1 MASETKKIQ
10 LEVGADASG
19 AKKGFQEVSTAAA
32 GMAQSV
38 QKSGKEAS
46 KGVDAVGDSAKKLGD
61 TWTREEARFRGSLQK
76 ATLDLQT
83 LGKTASQKFEAKLE
97 LKGLDAT
104 KFQPYIAG
112 LKEAERAREALNAA
126 EASAARTAQG
136 DQLLSGLR
144 EQIRLYGK
152 TSEEVMKYRAA
163 QAGVGAEASNLILQ
177 LQNMKA
183 ATQAK
188 AQADAQAAAEA
199 RKLADATR
207 AQATSQ
213 QQFLSSLQTRVATQ
227 GLDEAGL
234 LRYRAAQ
241 LGVSK
246 EADLLIQKLNKT
258 GASAAQTAAALRGVP
273 AQFTDIATSLAA
285 GQNPL
290 TVFLQQGGQLKDMF
304 GGVGPAAKALGGYLL
319 GLINPFTLTAAAVAT
334 LGVAFHQGEK
344 ETTEYNKALILTGN
358 YLGLTVSQMQG
369 YAKQISAVVGT
380 QGAAAEALT
389 ALASSGKVATQ
400 SLTEVG
406 TAVVLMNRVL
416 GQSVDEATKVFVQ
429 LADEPTKASA
439 KLNESMHY
447 LNLATFERIR
457 ALEEQG
463 QKEQA
468 AALAQSTYATET
480 TARLQRVEA
489 SASTLERGWRT
500 LADGAKAAWDAM
512 LNVGRQQSVGDA
524 LATAQQKLAEAQAQ
538 VAKGGPYAALYG
550 AQAAKQQQAVNDLSR
565 KALRESENAAA
576 ESEKAKTNAAQI
588 GASGRIRVA
597 AKEAQTNAD
606 MREKFKKQTLADYK
620 TLGDAAFKVA
630 SEGKTPEQVI
640 ADYNEKHKDQKGAAT
655 KAFRDDAGTKTL
667 QTLRE
672 QEAALKAQ
680 LEVNDKLTAADQE
693 RAKYIQ
699 LFADLKDKKVLT
711 ADQKSLL
718 AQRDAI
724 LAQLDQNVA
733 IEKQLELKKE
743 QAKLDEKAKRNAEE
757 FKRQIEGINL
767 SIQSG
772 QQSRSEQYDRELEAI
787 GLGQRAREQVAAQ
800 RSIRNEFERYQ
811 LALNKQAAEKNQ
823 LGSDAYKEESAKIK
837 AALND
842 ALAAQQSYFDALKEK
857 RENWVNG
864 ATESLSNYIDYV
876 DDAADRAR
884 ALIDTTL
891 HGITDSLT
899 DAIWEGNLE
908 SFKELGDRIGKQII
922 AGIVEQQITKPIAQW
937 LQGSVTDQD
946 SFVSKMLGGLLS
958 NKTTGE
964 DWLAAIGLGKGS
976 SAANDEIGNLISAKG
991 LGTAAADGS
1000 AAAATAAMAASATT
1014 ATASLAALAAAAA
1027 SAAASMGASAASGI
1041 TGIMGSSSGG
1051 ITGLMGSGST
1061 WGNLLGSFFAEGGF
1075 TGPGGKFQPAGIV
1088 HAGEGVLSQEDI
1100 RALGGVRGFNSL
1112 RLALRRG
1119 YSDGGFVGTVGAIT
1133 GASANQ
1139 SVYGGDNYNFNFSER
1154 VDRRTAGQL
1163 ANAVSLRQ
1171 RQGRRYG

>member
-1 MASETKKIQ
+1 MAQETKKIQ
-10 LEVGADASG
+10 LQTEVDSSG

-61 TWTREEARFRGSLQK
+61 SFTREEGRLRGSIQRSI
-76 ATLDLQT
+76 LDLRT
-83 LGKTASQKFEAKLE
+83 LGKAASEKFEAKIQIQ
-97 LKGLDAT
+97 GLDAS
-104 KFQPYIAG
+104 KFQPYIAS
-112 LKEAERAREALNAA
+112 LKEAERAREALSAA
-126 EASAARTAQG
+126 EAAAARTAQG

-152 TSEEVMKYRAA
+152 TSEEVLKYRAA

-207 AQATSQ
+207 AQASSQ

-241 LGVSK
+241 LGVTK

-290 TVFLQQGGQLKDMF
+290 QVFLQQGGQLKDMF

-358 YLGLTVSQMQG
+358 YLGLTVSQLQG
-369 YAKQISAVVGT
+369 YAKQISAVAGT

-416 GQSVDEATKVFVQ
+416 GQSVEEATKVFVQ

-468 AALAQSTYATET
+468 AALAQSTYAQET

-489 SASTLERGWRT
+489 SAGTLERGWRT

-565 KALRESENAAA
+565 KAIRESENAAA

-588 GASGRIRVA
+588 GASQRIKILTDETKTNSDKRKKAIEDLNRDLKTLGQPTSGKEYDKLVA
-597 AKEAQTNAD
+597 NIN
-606 MREKFKKQTLADYK
+606 EKFKD
-620 TLGDAAFKVA
+620 
-630 SEGKTPEQVI
+630 P
-640 ADYNEKHKDQKGAAT
+640 KGAAP

-680 LEVNDKLTAADQE
+680 LDVNDKLTAADQE

-718 AQRDAI
+718 AQKDAI

-757 FKRQIEGINL
+757 FARQIEGIKL

-772 QQSRSEQYDRELEAI
+772 QQSRSDQYDRELEAI

-842 ALAAQQSYFDALKEK
+842 ALAAQQAYFDALEAK
-857 RENWVNG
+857 RGDWVNG
-864 ATESLSNYIDYV
+864 AKESLANYIDYV
-876 DDAADRAR
+876 NDAADRTR
-884 ALIDTTL
+884 SLLDTTL

-899 DAIWEGNLE
+899 DSIWEGNLD
-908 SFKELGDRIGKQII
+908 SAKKLGDAIGKQIL
-922 AGIVEQQITKPIAQW
+922 AGIIEQRATKPFAEW
-937 LQGSVTDQD
+937 LQGQFADTESPFTKI
-946 SFVSKMLGGLLS
+946 FGALMGGKS
-958 NKTTGE
+958 SGGG
-964 DWLAAIGLGKGS
+964 DAIG
-976 SAANDEIGNLISAKG
+976 DLIKSKG
-991 LGTAAADGS
+991 LGGDVS
-1000 AAAATAAMAASATT
+1000 AAASTAAMATSATT
-1014 ATASLAALAAAAA
+1014 ASASLVTLTAAATSAATALALA
-1027 SAAASMGASAASGI
+1027 SANAVGAKGGDALGAFIGSMGWDA
-1041 TGIMGSSSGG
+1041 
-1051 ITGLMGSGST
+1051 
-1061 WGNLLGSFFAEGGF
+1061 GGF
-1075 TGPGGKFQPAGIV
+1075 TGPGGKYEPAGIV
-1088 HAGEGVLSQEDI
+1088 HKGEGVLSQEDV
-1100 RALGGVRGFNSL
+1100 RALGGERGFNSL
-1112 RLALRRG
+1112 RLMLRRG
-1119 YSDGGFVGTVGAIT
+1119 YADGGYVRSIMGGNLQATGSVSNNSRHTVVQVQAAPGM
-1133 GASANQ
+1133 S
-1139 SVYGGDNYNFNFSER
+1139 YD
-1154 VDRRTAGQL
+1154 TALQIGRKAAEGL
-1163 ANAVSLRQ
+1163 ALSQQ
-1171 RQGRRYG
+1171 RNG